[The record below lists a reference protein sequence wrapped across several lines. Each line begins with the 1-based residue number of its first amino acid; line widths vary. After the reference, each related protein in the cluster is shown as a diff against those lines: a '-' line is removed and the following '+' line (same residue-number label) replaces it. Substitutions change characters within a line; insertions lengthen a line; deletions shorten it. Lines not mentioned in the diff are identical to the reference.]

1 MALPTVGLE
10 QVRDLTKVV
19 TNKVASTKYKC
30 ADCGVYDHMYNGR
43 PLNNAWIDMSHR
55 KADLEAPADVE
66 AKINAVDLGF
76 DVQSDPYN
84 RLGVFASYRQGNY
97 ELSGEGQDYYS
108 TEGSEL
114 DIDSWALGLY
124 HRYDRRRLWTMSS
137 IYGGLQ
143 NVSMATNDGISAET
157 DGLMLGANV
166 EAGVVFEPK
175 RRLTLE
181 PSIRLGYNFIRYD
194 DMSDRYGKTAEYDNI
209 SNLEAE
215 LGVKIEKSWIFG
227 RRGIAKLFVKP
238 SVIQN
243 IGSGDVNITSIDAV
257 EGIDNQTL
265 LRGEIGMSIA
275 GDNGLSGF
283 ATVGHTFGS
292 DYKSTDFNAGLG
304 YSW

>member
-10 QVRDLTKVV
+10 QIRDLHKVVSTKVG
-19 TNKVASTKYKC
+19 SIKYSCKGC
-30 ADCGVYDHMYNGR
+30 AEN
-43 PLNNAWIDMSHR
+43 PLNSAWVDMGQR
-55 KADLEAPADVE
+55 KADIEAPVDVE

-84 RLGVFASYRQGNY
+84 RLGVFASYRQGDY

-108 TEGSEL
+108 KTASEYN
-114 DIDSWALGLY
+114 IDSWALGLY
-124 HRYDRRRLWTMSS
+124 HRYDRRHLWTMASVF
-137 IYGGLQ
+137 GGLQ
-143 NVSMATNDGISAET
+143 QVDLTTDDGVSADT
-157 DGLMLGANV
+157 DGLMFGANI
-166 EAGVVFEPK
+166 EAGMVFEPK

-181 PSIRLGYNFIRYD
+181 PSIRLGYNFIKYD

-243 IGSGDVNITSIDAV
+243 MGKGDVNITSIDAV